1 MTDKQLEENEKQ
13 AVTFKHPIT
22 GETFCEI
29 AATHLALGVKRNP
42 RDILRVKR
50 IASRFP
56 GLSEALRVHF
66 PDDEDFIWADEPA
79 QMNVRSSTVYMSAV
93 GRAALHEGGP
103 RVCNALRV
111 AEGRAGR
118 SAPIGDE
125 NVNEAEVHL
134 REERIDALASLIAL
148 FSLPDRFAASP
159 VQTEDEEE
167 AREII
172 REFQRFSEASATA
185 RAHANVSVV

>member
-1 MTDKQLEENEKQ
+1 MTQ
-13 AVTFKHPIT
+13 APQGGPHRVLTFKHPIT
-22 GETFCEI
+22 GETFYEI
-29 AATHLALGVKRNP
+29 AAPHLALGVKRNP
-42 RDILRVKR
+42 RDIARVKR

-79 QMNVRSSTVYMSAV
+79 QMNLRSSTAYMSAV
-93 GRAALHEGGP
+93 GRVALIEGGP

-118 SAPIGDE
+118 SAPIADE

-159 VQTEDEEE
+159 VEPEDDGPEPEGGWFAKRKAADAAWRKCQEEF
-167 AREII
+167 A
-172 REFQRFSEASATA
+172 A
-185 RAHANVSVV
+185 